1 MPLKVHG
8 ADTELCIHK
17 ALRHLKNSRVYTTN
31 PQPATKLIPTHS
43 TTTLDWG
50 NQNICGQ
57 PRLHTVDSFTP
68 NTPLNLWTYALSD
81 NLQRMVSFKHLQ
93 RMVSFKHSP
102 QTNQQ
107 LPVTC
112 GSHQWEPLT
121 CDFFTR
127 SHRAYRS
134 DHCWMGP
141 SSDQVEWPRTRGTW
155 RCGWA

>member
-1 MPLKVHG
+1 MPLKFHG

-17 ALRHLKNSRVYTTN
+17 ALWHLKNSRASTTN

-50 NQNICGQ
+50 NQIIWWQ
-57 PRLHTVDSFTP
+57 PRLQTVVSFTP
-68 NTPLNLWTYALSD
+68 NTPLNLWTYTLSD
-81 NLQRMVSFKHLQ
+81 NHPKDGELHTFITKESTTCNLR
-93 RMVSFKHSP
+93 
-102 QTNQQ
+102 
-107 LPVTC
+107 LP
-112 GSHQWEPLT
+112 SMREPLT
-121 CDFFTR
+121 CDFSTR

-141 SSDQVEWPRTRGTW
+141 SSDQVEWPQTRGTW